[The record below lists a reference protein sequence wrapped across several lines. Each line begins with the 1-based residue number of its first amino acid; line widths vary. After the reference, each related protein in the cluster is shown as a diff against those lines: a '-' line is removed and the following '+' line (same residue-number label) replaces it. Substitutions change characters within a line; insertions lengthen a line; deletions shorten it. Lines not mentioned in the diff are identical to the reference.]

1 MKAHA
6 ILIQTEVFTNFP
18 ESVTEDVSLCE
29 RPARSGREE
38 KTLDSSVDESLK
50 HRRQDECKSIFL
62 TAFRR
67 LGRLSFSSPC
77 ALGDVHS

>member
-1 MKAHA
+1 MSG
-6 ILIQTEVFTNFP
+6 LP
-18 ESVTEDVSLCE
+18 E
-29 RPARSGREE
+29 AEE
-38 KTLDSSVDESLK
+38 KRKPSTRPLTKVLSIADK
-50 HRRQDECKSIFL
+50 DECKSIFL